1 MMLTL
6 HDPQQTREQYT
17 SGAWQQNTMFMLM
30 RNHASNRATEVALR
44 DATTTLTWTEVLEAV
59 EGVAQ
64 SLHLAGLRKGDR
76 VAIWLPSR
84 VESVIIFLACSRNGY
99 VCCPS
104 LHQSYTAAEIITLL
118 KRIRCKAFFTMPAY
132 GADAAKTSIF
142 SLVQDVPT
150 LINTYALGDNFN
162 RNQACQIPDTHQF
175 PKPLANSVDMPPP
188 DLNPDKIVY
197 LAFTS
202 GTTGLPKGVM
212 HSDNT
217 LLANGRVLVKDW
229 HHNELSVLLT
239 LSPLSHHIGTVAVE
253 QWLVAGMQLVIH
265 NPAAGIAA
273 LDLIIDT
280 HATYVMGVPTHA
292 MDILDEF
299 RRRELNAMGH
309 VKSFY
314 MAGSPIP
321 QEVAEQ
327 FLRIGITPQNVY
339 GMTENG
345 SHQYTLPTDPTQTIV
360 STCGRAGMG
369 YEVRIFDAENPDLE
383 LAVGQ
388 VGEIGGRGGLLMLG
402 YFDDQTATE
411 NSFNREGWFMTGDLG
426 ILDEQNCLQIVG
438 RKKDLI
444 IRGGHNI
451 HPAHIEDLAHRHSD
465 IAKAAAFPI
474 ADERLGERV
483 CLAIIQRPGSNAGA
497 ELAAN
502 EVLLHLH
509 QVGLSKYDMPEYFI
523 VMPQFPLTAS
533 GKILKRELVLMAQRG
548 EISPQA
554 VRFKSTS
561 TA

>member
-6 HDPQQTREQYT
+6 HDPKKTREQYA
-17 SGAWQQNTMFMLM
+17 SGAWQQDTMFMLL
-30 RNHASNRATEVALR
+30 REHAKNKADKLALR
-44 DATTTLTWTEVLEAV
+44 DATTSLTWNEVFQAV
-59 EGVAQ
+59 EGVAD

-99 VCCPS
+99 ICCPS

-118 KRIRCKAFFTMPAY
+118 KRIRCKAFFTTPEY
-132 GADAAKTSIF
+132 GADTVKDTIF
-142 SLVQDVPT
+142 SLVQEVPT
-150 LINTYALGDNFN
+150 LINTYVLGINYSTAANAISGTHPFPP
-162 RNQACQIPDTHQF
+162 AMTHPVQIP
-175 PKPLANSVDMPPP
+175 AP
-188 DLNPDKIVY
+188 DLNPDKILY

-229 HHNELSVLLT
+229 HHDELSVLLT

-273 LDLIIDT
+273 LDMIIDS

-299 RRRELNAMGH
+299 RRRALTAMGE

-360 STCGRAGMG
+360 STCGRSGMG
-369 YEVRIFDAENPDLE
+369 YEVRIFDAENSDIE
-383 LAVGQ
+383 LPPGE

-411 NSFNREGWFMTGDLG
+411 NSFNSDEWFMSGDLG

-451 HPAHIEDLAHRHSD
+451 HPAHIEDLAHRHAD

-483 CLAIIQRPGSNAGA
+483 CLAVIQRTGSNAGQP
-497 ELAAN
+497 LN
-502 EVLLHLH
+502 SNDVLMHLH
-509 QVGLSKYDMPEYFI
+509 QVGLSKYDMPEFFI
-523 VMPQFPLTAS
+523 VMPHFPLTAS

-548 EISPQA
+548 EITPQA
-554 VRFKSTS
+554 VRFKAAQ

>member
-6 HDPQQTREQYT
+6 HDPKKTQEQYA
-17 SGAWQQNTMFMLM
+17 SGAWQDDTLFMLL
-30 RNHASNRATEVALR
+30 REHASKRGDALALR
-44 DATTTLTWTEVLEAV
+44 DATTSLTWTEVLEAV

-64 SLHLAGLRKGDR
+64 SLHLAGLGRGDR

-104 LHQSYTAAEIITLL
+104 LHQSYTAAEIIVLL
-118 KRIRCKAFFTMPAY
+118 KRIRCKAFFTMQDY
-132 GADAAKTSIF
+132 GADAAINSIF
-142 SLVQDVPT
+142 TQLDQVPT
-150 LINTYALGDNFN
+150 LSHTYALSNTLNSAPPLITG
-162 RNQACQIPDTHQF
+162 THTF
-175 PKPLANSVDMPPP
+175 PIALKHALGMPAA

-229 HHNELSVLLT
+229 HHDEKTVLLT

-265 NPAAGIAA
+265 NHAAGIMA
-273 LDLIIDT
+273 LDWMIET

-292 MDILDEF
+292 MDVLDEF
-299 RRRELNAMGH
+299 RRRGLSAIGQ

-345 SHQYTLPTDPTQTIV
+345 SHQYTLPTDSTHTIV
-360 STCGRAGMG
+360 ATCGRSGMG
-369 YEVRIFDAENPDLE
+369 YEVRIFDAENQNVE
-383 LAVGQ
+383 LAIGEI
-388 VGEIGGRGGLLMLG
+388 GEIGGRGGLLTLG

-411 NSFNREGWFMTGDLG
+411 NSFNRTGWFMTGDLG

-451 HPAHIEDLAHRHSD
+451 HPAHIEDLTHRHAD
-465 IAKAAAFPI
+465 IAKAAVFPI

-483 CLAIIQRPGSNAGA
+483 CLSIIQRPNSNGGQPL
-497 ELAAN
+497 LAQD
-502 EVLLHLH
+502 VLKHLH
-509 QVGLSKYDMPEYFI
+509 EIGLSKYDMPEYFI
-523 VMPQFPLTAS
+523 VMHQFPLTAS

-548 EISPQA
+548 EITPEA
-554 VRFKSTS
+554 VRFKAPQTV
-561 TA
+561 

>member
-6 HDPQQTREQYT
+6 HDPVKTREQYA
-17 SGAWQQNTMFMLM
+17 SGAWQQDTMFMLL
-30 RNHASNRATEVALR
+30 REHANKKGSQLALR
-44 DATTTLTWTEVLEAV
+44 DASTSLSWNEVFEAV
-59 EGVAQ
+59 EAVAH

-99 VCCPS
+99 ICCPS

-118 KRIRCKAFFTMPAY
+118 KRIRCKAFFTTPGY
-132 GADAAKTSIF
+132 GADAVKDVIF
-142 SLVQDVPT
+142 SLLADVPT
-150 LINTYALGDNFN
+150 LINTYVLGINYVT
-162 RNQACQIPDTHQF
+162 AAKTIPATHAF
-175 PKPLANSVDMPPP
+175 PAATKHPAQTPAA
-188 DLNPDKIVY
+188 DLNPDKILY

-229 HHNELSVLLT
+229 HHDATSVLLT

-273 LDLIIDT
+273 LDMILESQ
-280 HATYVMGVPTHA
+280 ATYVMGVPTNA
-292 MDILDEF
+292 MDILDEL
-299 RRRELNAMGH
+299 RRRSLTRMGQ
-309 VKSFY
+309 VKAFY

-360 STCGRAGMG
+360 STCGRSGMG
-369 YEVRIFDAENPDLE
+369 YEVRIFNAENPDLE
-383 LAVGQ
+383 LQAGE

-411 NSFNREGWFMTGDLG
+411 NSFNRDGWFMSGDLG

-451 HPAHIEDLAHRHSD
+451 HPAHIEDLAHRHPD

-483 CLAIIQRPGSNAGA
+483 CLAIIQRSASTTGQP
-497 ELAAN
+497 LQAN
-502 EVLLHLH
+502 EVLQHLH
-509 QVGLSKYDMPEYFI
+509 QVGLSKYDMPEFFI
-523 VMPQFPLTAS
+523 VMPHFPLTAS

-548 EISPQA
+548 EIKPEP
-554 VRFKSTS
+554 VRFKSTQN
-561 TA
+561 A

>member
-6 HDPQQTREQYT
+6 HDPQKTREQYA
-17 SGAWQQNTMFMLM
+17 SGAWQQNTMFMLLKE
-30 RNHASNRATEVALR
+30 HATKRGEALALR
-44 DATTTLTWTEVLEAV
+44 DATTSLTWNEVLHAV

-64 SLHLAGLRKGDR
+64 SLHLAGLRRGDR
-76 VAIWLPSR
+76 IAIWLPSR

-99 VCCPS
+99 ICCPS

-118 KRIRCKAFFTMPAY
+118 KRIRCKAFFTTPGY
-132 GADAAKTSIF
+132 GADTVKDSIF
-142 SLVQDVPT
+142 SLLQDVPT
-150 LINTYALGDNFN
+150 LINTYVLGT
-162 RNQACQIPDTHQF
+162 RYGGPAIPIAGTHHF
-175 PKPLANSVDMPPP
+175 PDEIKDHAQSPAP
-188 DLNPDKIVY
+188 DLNPDKILY

-229 HHNELSVLLT
+229 HHNDLSVLLT

-265 NPAAGIAA
+265 HPATGYAA
-273 LDLIIDT
+273 LDMIIDT
-280 HATYVMGVPTHA
+280 GATYVMGVPTHA

-299 RRRELNAMGH
+299 RRRELTAMGQ
-309 VKSFY
+309 VTSFY

-321 QEVAEQ
+321 QELAEQ

-360 STCGRAGMG
+360 STCGRSGMG
-369 YEVRIFDAENPDLE
+369 YEVKIFDAENPDVE
-383 LAVGQ
+383 VPAGE

-411 NSFNREGWFMTGDLG
+411 NSFNRDGWFMSGDLG
-426 ILDEQNCLQIVG
+426 ILDAQNCLQIVG

-451 HPAHIEDLAHRHSD
+451 HPAHIEDLAHRHGA

-483 CLAIIQRPGSNAGA
+483 CLAIIQRPGSNAHQP
-497 ELAAN
+497 LQAN
-502 EVLLHLH
+502 DVLQHLH
-509 QVGLSKYDMPEYFI
+509 QVGLSKYDMPEFFI
-523 VMPQFPLTAS
+523 SMPSFPLTAS
-533 GKILKRELVLMAQRG
+533 GKILKRELVLMVQRG
-548 EISPQA
+548 EIKPEA
-554 VRFKSTS
+554 VRFKAPQT
-561 TA
+561 T